1 MQKKLLLSLVCTVPA
16 ALPALANVAL
26 TVPEANAWEN
36 PAIGEGNVTVNGTTV
51 TCKVGVGSV
60 SQEVKGLPAGKY
72 KISFANL
79 NNAAYTV
86 AGATVDEDGVFELA
100 ASGDITITISA
111 VNASLEFGFTGGQL
125 TFVEDFSKKGEEFT
139 AALAEAYKDFVEL
152 KDPKADAKLVA
163 EQKVIT
169 DEHTALNA
177 LITTLGEK
185 DTNAGQAVSVQALV
199 DYYAK
204 ANATS
209 FADLFTKIENRIAA
223 LQTKVEAFK
232 PKAEAAN
239 EAYDIATTNT
249 DNLKSLNN
257 SIEWLLNN
265 TTGSADSSKGV
276 NVLIAALNDKDTNK
290 DVKEANLP
298 GAEAALEAIKA
309 LQADVEAAF
318 KDATEL
324 VDITGFKET
333 IATIKADLN
342 EKWAKYENDVVA
354 VTIFKDIEKVYADL
368 KPQNAYLN
376 AVANIGAIIDSENY
390 GGTDVYASN
399 KTTWLTDLQTINNT
413 ITQPKT
419 FEEVD
424 ASMGVSG
431 YETKI
436 QNAIAEMNQ
445 VVADAQS
452 FAEAQNAAYNAGYE
466 LYAKKDTGWDA
477 VMKGY
482 EARVNAAMPAALT
495 EQYKELLATATEA
508 IDAFKAYLDKTYSE
522 TALPGESYDAD
533 VKAVN
538 DALDAIKVFLDGD
551 YGIVTGLQADLNK
564 IKAENAES
572 FKTLNGTKYPE
583 YAVPTNKFD
592 AQYAAVQA
600 AIDKIIADMN
610 EAEDLKADANSVQ
623 ETAAAITS
631 LENGSKAF
639 FEAFTATHDE
649 LVKALDN
656 LAAFKAVIDAKYCAE
671 TGETFQ
677 SAKVKAY
684 TDLETAFT
692 KKDGFRDLYLAAAAA
707 VGNASLEK
715 AEALAKDLQG
725 KAADIVA
732 AQNKWNNEATQAN
745 LDFATDRLAE
755 LQGFMADHEN
765 LKTSVK
771 FKEISDAL
779 GKVVV
784 PADGNTADCTKAD
797 KAVKT
802 QMGKMDKLYQSVQRY
817 LSVTKILDEIT
828 NKETGAAVLATEANK
843 NINGSAKA
851 TVDFYQAEIDA
862 LANVKA
868 IQETIDKAFNS
879 PEGLDEPTAKAQAD
893 AAQQKLNSL
902 EGMEAKM
909 QANWTAYSNQISD
922 SGITRDH
929 VQAILDN
936 VKEAEYQGIVEDWVE
951 QLEALLN
958 DSLIANDVKA
968 TENYGKGNSVA
979 ANTEIT
985 NAYKAIRDAAD
996 DIAKEYTDGYDAAI
1010 IDQNN
1015 AITADFSPWAA
1026 VNKQLNDG
1034 YLDAVS
1040 LYNFYKNELTT
1051 LAGYREWMLDAK
1063 YNLVANYAEVYD
1075 VLPAIQS
1082 LNAQI
1087 SALISKANAA
1097 KEYLPESEQ
1106 YKAEYE
1112 QLVADQAAE
1121 LAKLQAL
1128 YNGLN
1133 TDANTA
1139 AQQYYDAKV
1148 KEYTDGISASIA
1160 TLETAGLTSEEAV
1173 AGLKGISDILAA
1185 AEDYI
1190 NDDKQ
1195 TLPLGKAMNNVAK
1208 DKFAGIDFT
1217 VAITAAVDAKW
1228 AAEYDLN
1235 FNGRPGKDATE
1246 TEPAVE
1252 AIPSVAELRDVMIA
1266 NGAVKADIDKFDDVR
1281 DKMIDLD
1288 KTANTVDEKN
1298 PLINNLKKYIAE
1310 LEGYRAALEQMVK
1323 AAQDSQKYK
1332 EIYDGYMGQVSDLQE
1347 LVDNL
1352 NEYIAGYTLDAPV
1365 SVTPDPEDLLKAL
1378 KENLGD
1384 KPSEAIA
1391 GETFKSE
1398 FEQASEEIMQALE
1411 AKKIAADE
1419 AGLATLKTWID
1430 NTKVAYNTA
1439 VANGAAIA
1447 DLAEEYKTIED
1458 VTAWYEEYAGRGD
1471 KGFAVDFPVLVTEQL
1486 ETILDTY
1493 KKLNPEGAA
1502 SDLAAIQQ
1510 DLADQKANIEKQIDE
1525 AVSALDELV
1534 PEDDPDHDA
1543 LVAAVHDKL
1552 DPEFGALKSE
1562 LENIKDNWE
1571 AEGDKLLVNS
1581 YEYEDAMDAV
1591 EGKIDGISDKGDDTL
1606 AAARKSL
1613 YNQQASEALM
1623 AEWTKLDEF
1632 YKQVRAT
1639 VKGYELDM
1647 MYGRQLGLID
1657 SMLAK
1662 LKATI
1667 AAEAAAEN
1675 LTKASTINDAVYKT
1689 FTGKDINDAIE
1700 TVAIEAAYTQTLYL
1714 QEEAD
1719 KALTETYESLVGKY
1733 LIDGYSLKWSWRDYN
1748 NTYWNAYYNFTEN
1761 YSYNGGSFKLIY
1773 SKLPQYE
1780 EFMKTF
1786 QSVID
1791 AMQQIDEKA
1800 AGAEYTPGVVVDREA
1815 TKVSA
1820 QDVMKLVD
1828 WVGNG
1833 VKYAELYDNE
1843 ATRWQAVAADIDNH
1857 GDLNI
1862 ADINLDIQLML
1873 GKSGVVNND
1882 NRFGYY
1888 SKPAAVVNDAA
1899 CSIAYLGEV
1908 DGNDRYAVVVNNPT
1922 AFIGGQLD
1930 IKLPVG
1936 MSLVGVSATERT
1948 QGHEVMSFE
1957 HDAYTTRVL
1966 IFNMENEAI
1975 AGDNGAML
1983 YIDVQGHGSFSLDE
1997 VLFTDGEYHLH
2008 GFGNPGTSG
2017 IIDAIIDG
2025 AGVAKEAIY
2034 DAAGRM
2040 YDRVQR
2046 GINIIRHSDG
2056 SVTKELRK

>member
-495 EQYKELLATATEA
+495 EQYKELLATASEA

-1639 VKGYELDM
+1639 VEGYELDM

>member
-177 LITTLGEK
+177 LITALGEK

-436 QNAIAEMNQ
+436 QNAIVEMNQ
-445 VVADAQS
+445 VVADAQN

-495 EQYKELLATATEA
+495 EQYKELLATATKA

-551 YGIVTGLQADLNK
+551 YGIVTGLQADLDK
-564 IKAENAES
+564 IKAANAES
-572 FKTLNGTKYPE
+572 FKTLNGTTHTD

-592 AQYAAVQA
+592 AQYAAIQA

-610 EAEDLKADANSVQ
+610 EAEDLKADAKAVQ
-623 ETAAAITS
+623 ETTAAITS

-656 LAAFKAVIDAKYCAE
+656 LKAFEAVIDAKYCAE
-671 TGETFQ
+671 TGATFN
-677 SAKVKAY
+677 SDNVKAY
-684 TDLETAFT
+684 TDLEAEFETEKT
-692 KKDGFRDLYLAAAAA
+692 GFRALYLAAAAA
-707 VGNASLEK
+707 VGNASLEQAK
-715 AEALAKDLQG
+715 ALAEDLKG
-725 KAADIVA
+725 KAAEILA
-732 AQNKWNNEATQAN
+732 AQNQWNTEVTKAN
-745 LDFATDRLAE
+745 LKFATDRLAE
-755 LQGFMADHEN
+755 LQDFMNKHEN

-771 FKEISDAL
+771 FKEIGEAL

-802 QMGKMDKLYQSVQRY
+802 QMDAMNALYQNVQRY
-817 LSVTKILDEIT
+817 DSVSKLLGKIP
-828 NKETGAAVLATEANK
+828 AAADAATAANK
-843 NINGSAKA
+843 RINGSATA
-851 TVDFYQAEIDA
+851 TVDFYQTEIGKFAD
-862 LANVKA
+862 VKA
-868 IQETIDKAFNS
+868 IQETIDNAFNS
-879 PEGLDEPTAKAQAD
+879 KDGLDEATAKAQAD

-902 EGMEAKM
+902 GGMEAKM
-909 QANWTAYSNQISD
+909 QANWTAYSGQIND
-922 SGITRDH
+922 SGITRDY
-929 VQAILDN
+929 VQVILDK
-936 VKEAEYQGIVEDWVE
+936 VKEAQYQGIVKDWVE

-1075 VLPAIQS
+1075 VLPAIQN

-1106 YKAEYE
+1106 YKAAYE

-1173 AGLKGISDILAA
+1173 VGLKGISDILAA

-1217 VAITAAVDAKW
+1217 AAITAAVDAKW

-1235 FNGRPGKDATE
+1235 FNGRLGKDATE

-1252 AIPSVAELRDVMIA
+1252 AIPSVAELRGVMA
-1266 NGAVKADIDKFDDVR
+1266 DNGAVKADLDAFDEVVA
-1281 DKMIDLD
+1281 KMKELN
-1288 KTANTVDEKN
+1288 KTATTVDKEN
-1298 PLINNLKKYIAE
+1298 PLIDNLKKYIAE
-1310 LEGYRAALEQMVK
+1310 LEGYRADLEQM
-1323 AAQDSQKYK
+1323 AQEALDNQKYK
-1332 EIYDGYMGQVSDLQE
+1332 DLYDGYMGQVSDLQE

-1502 SDLAAIQQ
+1502 SDLA
-1510 DLADQKANIEKQIDE
+1510 DLQKALEEQKANIETAIDE
-1525 AVSALDELV
+1525 AKDALDELV

-1543 LVAAVHDKL
+1543 LVAAVHEKL
-1552 DPEFGALKSE
+1552 DPEFEALKSE
-1562 LENIKDNWE
+1562 LGTLKGQWE

-1581 YEYEDAMDAV
+1581 YEYENAMDAV
-1591 EGKIDGISDKGDDTL
+1591 EGKIDGVSDKGADTL

-1613 YNQQASEALM
+1613 YNQQAAEALM
-1623 AEWTKLDEF
+1623 AEWTKLDDF
-1632 YKQVRAT
+1632 YKEVSAT
-1639 VKGYELDM
+1639 VEGYGLGK
-1647 MYGRQLGLID
+1647 MYGRQIGVIET
-1657 SMLAK
+1657 MLK
-1662 LKATI
+1662 DLKAAI
-1667 AAEAAAEN
+1667 EAEAAAEN

-1761 YSYNGGSFKLIY
+1761 YSYNGGSFNLIY

-1948 QGHEVMSFE
+1948 QGHEVMSFD

-1966 IFNMENEAI
+1966 IFNMENDAI
-1975 AGDNGAML
+1975 AGNNGAVL

-2025 AGVAKEAIY
+2025 AGAAKEAIY

>member
-139 AALAEAYKDFVEL
+139 AALAKAYKDFVEL
-152 KDPKADAKLVA
+152 QGDATAALKAEEK
-163 EQKVIT
+163 KIT
-169 DEHTALNA
+169 DEHAALEKTINA
-177 LITTLGEK
+177 LGASDK
-185 DTNAGQAVSVQALV
+185 NADEAVSVADLIKI
-199 DYYAK
+199 YTSEK
-204 ANATS
+204 ATS
-209 FADLFTKIENRIAA
+209 FSDLFAKVDARIKA
-223 LQTKVEAFK
+223 LQTAVEAFK
-232 PKAEAAN
+232 PKAEASN
-239 EAYDIATTNT
+239 EAYQIAKTNA

-572 FKTLNGTKYPE
+572 FKTLNGTKYPQ

-771 FKEISDAL
+771 FKEIGEAL

-802 QMGKMDKLYQSVQRY
+802 QMDAMNALY
-817 LSVTKILDEIT
+817 LSVQNYLSVSEVLGKIPA
-828 NKETGAAVLATEANK
+828 GAEAATEANK
-843 NINGSAKA
+843 NINGSATA

-862 LANVKA
+862 LADVKA
-868 IQETIDKAFNS
+868 IQKAIDDAFNS
-879 PEGLDEPTAKAQAD
+879 KAGLDEATAKTQAD

-929 VQAILDN
+929 VQAILDK
-936 VKEAEYQGIVEDWVE
+936 VKEAQYQGIVEDWVE

-985 NAYKAIRDAAD
+985 GAYKTIRDAAD
-996 DIAKEYTDGYDAAI
+996 DIAKQYTDGYDAAI

-1075 VLPAIQS
+1075 VLPAIQN

-1208 DKFAGIDFT
+1208 DKFAGIDFPA
-1217 VAITAAVDAKW
+1217 AITAAVDAKW
-1228 AAEYDLN
+1228 DAVYDLN
-1235 FNGRPGKDATE
+1235 YNGCPGKDATE

-1252 AIPSVAELRDVMIA
+1252 EIPSVAKLRDVMIA

-1310 LEGYRAALEQMVK
+1310 LEGYRADLEQMVK

-1332 EIYDGYMGQVSDLQE
+1332 EIYDGYMGQISDLQE

-1447 DLAEEYKTIED
+1447 DLTEEYNAIQAAETNLAAMLADLKGD
-1458 VTAWYEEYAGRGD
+1458 QGFKGDFPAVVTAE
-1471 KGFAVDFPVLVTEQL
+1471 L
-1486 ETILDTY
+1486 ENILDIY
-1493 KKLNPEGAA
+1493 KKLNPEGAT
-1502 SDLAAIQQ
+1502 SDLADIQKA
-1510 DLADQKANIEKQIDE
+1510 LEEQKANIETAIDE
-1525 AVSALDELV
+1525 AKDALDELV

-1543 LVAAVHDKL
+1543 LVAAVHEKL
-1552 DPEFGALKSE
+1552 DPEFEALKSE
-1562 LENIKDNWE
+1562 LGTLKGQWE

-1591 EGKIDGISDKGDDTL
+1591 KGKIDGISDKGDDTL

-1613 YNQQASEALM
+1613 YNQQAAEALM
-1623 AEWTKLDEF
+1623 AEWTKLDDF
-1632 YKQVRAT
+1632 YKEVSAT
-1639 VKGYELDM
+1639 VEGYGLGK
-1647 MYGRQLGLID
+1647 MYGRQIGVIET
-1657 SMLAK
+1657 MLK
-1662 LKATI
+1662 DLKAAI
-1667 AAEAAAEN
+1667 EAEAAAEN

-1815 TKVSA
+1815 IKVSA

-1833 VKYAELYDNE
+1833 VTYNELAENE
-1843 ATRWQAVAADIDNH
+1843 ATLWQAVAADIDNSY
-1857 GDLNI
+1857 DLNI

-1966 IFNMENEAI
+1966 IFNMENDAI
-1975 AGDNGAML
+1975 AGNNGAVL

-2025 AGVAKEAIY
+2025 AGAAKEAIY

>member
-72 KISFANL
+72 KISFANPL
-79 NNAAYTV
+79 SETNAAYTV

-111 VNASLEFGFTGGQL
+111 VNPSLEFGFTGGQL

-139 AALAEAYKDFVEL
+139 AALAEAYKDFVGLQGDATAAL
-152 KDPKADAKLVA
+152 KA
-163 EQKVIT
+163 EEKKIT
-169 DEHTALNA
+169 DEYAALVKTINA
-177 LITTLGEK
+177 LGASDK
-185 DTNAGQAVSVQALV
+185 NADEAVSVADLIKI
-199 DYYAK
+199 YTSEK
-204 ANATS
+204 ATS
-209 FADLFTKIENRIAA
+209 FSDLFAKVDARIKA
-223 LQTKVEAFK
+223 LQTAVEAFK
-232 PKAEAAN
+232 PKAEASN
-239 EAYDIATTNT
+239 EAYQIAQTNA

-324 VDITGFKET
+324 VDITGFKDT
-333 IATIKADLN
+333 IATIKADLI

-376 AVANIGAIIDSENY
+376 AVANIGAITDSENY

-399 KTTWLTDLQTINNT
+399 KTTWLTKLQTINNT
-413 ITQPKT
+413 ITQPST

-424 ASMGVSG
+424 ASLGVDG
-431 YETKI
+431 YTENINK
-436 QNAIAEMNQ
+436 AIAEMNQ

-452 FAEAQNAAYNAGYE
+452 FAEAQNDAYDAGYE
-466 LYAKKDTGWDA
+466 LYAAENTGWDA

-495 EQYKELLATATEA
+495 EQYKERLATATEA

-551 YGIVTGLQADLNK
+551 YGIVTGLQADLDK
-564 IKAENAES
+564 IKAKNAES
-572 FKTLNGTKYPE
+572 FKTLNGTKYPQ

-610 EAEDLKADANSVQ
+610 EAEDLKADANAVQ

-639 FEAFTATHDE
+639 FKAFTATHNE

-802 QMGKMDKLYQSVQRY
+802 QMEAMNALY
-817 LSVTKILDEIT
+817 LSVQNYLAVSDVLGKIP
-828 NKETGAAVLATEANK
+828 AAAAAATEANE

-851 TVDFYQAEIDA
+851 TVDFYQTEIKG
-862 LANVKA
+862 LANVKD
-868 IQETIDKAFNS
+868 IQKVIDDAFNS
-879 PEGLDEPTAKAQAD
+879 KAGLDEATAKAQAD

-936 VKEAEYQGIVEDWVE
+936 VKEAQYQGIVEDWVE

-996 DIAKEYTDGYDAAI
+996 DIAKQYTDGYDAAI
-1010 IDQNN
+1010 IEQNN

-1040 LYNFYKNELTT
+1040 LYNFYKNELTDK
-1051 LAGYREWMLDAK
+1051 AGYREWMLDAK

-1075 VLPAIQS
+1075 VLPAIQN

-1106 YKAEYE
+1106 YKAAYE
-1112 QLVADQAAE
+1112 QLVAGQAAE

-1148 KEYTDGISASIA
+1148 TEYTDGISASIA
-1160 TLETAGLTSEEAV
+1160 TLETAGLTNEEAV

-1208 DKFAGIDFT
+1208 YKFAGIDFPA
-1217 VAITAAVDAKW
+1217 AITAAVDVKW

-1252 AIPSVAELRDVMIA
+1252 AIPSVAELRGVMA
-1266 NGAVKADIDKFDDVR
+1266 DNGAVKADLDAFDEVVA
-1281 DKMIDLD
+1281 KMKELN
-1288 KTANTVDEKN
+1288 KTATTVDKEN
-1298 PLINNLKKYIAE
+1298 PLIDNLKKYIAE
-1310 LEGYRAALEQMVK
+1310 LEGYRADLEQM
-1323 AAQDSQKYK
+1323 AQEALDNQKYK
-1332 EIYDGYMGQVSDLQE
+1332 DLYDGYMGQVSDLQE

-1502 SDLAAIQQ
+1502 SDLADIQKA
-1510 DLADQKANIEKQIDE
+1510 LEEQKANIETAIDE
-1525 AVSALDELV
+1525 AKDALDELV

-1543 LVAAVHDKL
+1543 LVAAVHEKL
-1552 DPEFGALKSE
+1552 DPEFEALKSE
-1562 LENIKDNWE
+1562 LGTLKGQWE

-1581 YEYEDAMDAV
+1581 YEYENAMDAV
-1591 EGKIDGISDKGDDTL
+1591 EGKIDGVSDKGADTL

-1613 YNQQASEALM
+1613 YNQQAAEALM
-1623 AEWTKLDEF
+1623 AEWTKLDDF
-1632 YKQVRAT
+1632 YKEVSAT
-1639 VKGYELDM
+1639 VEGYGLGK
-1647 MYGRQLGLID
+1647 MYGRQIGVIET
-1657 SMLAK
+1657 MLK
-1662 LKATI
+1662 DLKAAI
-1667 AAEAAAEN
+1667 EAEAAAEN

-1733 LIDGYSLKWSWRDYN
+1733 IIDGYSLKWSWRDYN

-1948 QGHEVMSFE
+1948 QGHEVMSFD

-1966 IFNMENEAI
+1966 IFNMENDAI
-1975 AGDNGAML
+1975 AGNNGAVL

-2025 AGVAKEAIY
+2025 AGAAKEAIY

>member
-1639 VKGYELDM
+1639 VEGYELDM

-1948 QGHEVMSFE
+1948 QGHEVMSFD

-1966 IFNMENEAI
+1966 IFNMENDAI
-1975 AGDNGAML
+1975 AGNNGAVL

-2025 AGVAKEAIY
+2025 AGAAKEAIY

>member
-771 FKEISDAL
+771 FKEIGEAL

-1639 VKGYELDM
+1639 VEGYELDM

-2025 AGVAKEAIY
+2025 AGAAKEAIY

>member
-152 KDPKADAKLVA
+152 QGDATAPLKAEEK
-163 EQKVIT
+163 EII
-169 DEHTALNA
+169 DEHTALEKTINA
-177 LITTLGEK
+177 LGTSDK
-185 DTNAGQAVSVQALV
+185 NADEAVSVADLIKIYTSQ
-199 DYYAK
+199 K
-204 ANATS
+204 ATS
-209 FADLFTKIENRIAA
+209 FSDLFAKVDARIKA
-223 LQTKVEAFK
+223 LQTAVEAFK
-232 PKAEAAN
+232 PKAEASN
-239 EAYDIATTNT
+239 EAYQIAQTNA

-318 KDATEL
+318 KNPTEL

-564 IKAENAES
+564 IKAANAES

-771 FKEISDAL
+771 FKEIGDAL

-797 KAVKT
+797 KAVET
-802 QMGKMDKLYQSVQRY
+802 QMKAMNDLYLNVQHY
-817 LSVTKILDEIT
+817 LSVSDVLGKIPA
-828 NKETGAAVLATEANK
+828 GAEAATEANK
-843 NINGSAKA
+843 NINGSATA

-862 LANVKA
+862 LADVKA
-868 IQETIDKAFNS
+868 IQKAIDDAFNS
-879 PEGLDEPTAKAQAD
+879 KAGLDEATAKAQAD

-936 VKEAEYQGIVEDWVE
+936 VKEAQYQGIVEDWVE

-1034 YLDAVS
+1034 YLEAVN
-1040 LYNFYKNELTT
+1040 LYNFYKNELTDK
-1051 LAGYREWMLDAK
+1051 AGYREWMLDA
-1063 YNLVANYAEVYD
+1063 NLVANYAEVYD

-1208 DKFAGIDFT
+1208 DKFAGIDFAA
-1217 VAITAAVDAKW
+1217 AITAAVDAKW

-1252 AIPSVAELRDVMIA
+1252 AIPSVAELRGVMA
-1266 NGAVKADIDKFDDVR
+1266 DNGAVKADLDAFDEVVA
-1281 DKMIDLD
+1281 KMKDLN
-1288 KTANTVDEKN
+1288 KTATTVDKEN
-1298 PLINNLKKYIAE
+1298 PLIDNLKKYIAE
-1310 LEGYRAALEQMVK
+1310 LEGYRADLEKMVK
-1323 AAQDSQKYK
+1323 AAQDNQKYK

-1447 DLAEEYKTIED
+1447 DLTAEYNAIQAAETNLAAMLADLKGD
-1458 VTAWYEEYAGRGD
+1458 QGFKGDFPAVVTAE
-1471 KGFAVDFPVLVTEQL
+1471 L
-1486 ETILDTY
+1486 ENILDIY

-1502 SDLAAIQQ
+1502 SDLADIQKAL
-1510 DLADQKANIEKQIDE
+1510 DEQKANIETAIDE
-1525 AVSALDELV
+1525 AKDALDELV
-1534 PEDDPDHDA
+1534 PEDDPDYAA
-1543 LVAAVHDKL
+1543 LVAAVHEKL
-1552 DPEFGALKSE
+1552 DPEFDALTSE
-1562 LENIKDNWE
+1562 LGTLKGQWE

-1581 YEYEDAMDAV
+1581 YEYEDAMEAV
-1591 EGKIDGISDKGDDTL
+1591 EGKIDGISDMGADTL

-1613 YNQQASEALM
+1613 YNQQAAEALK
-1623 AEWTKLDEF
+1623 AEWTKLDDF
-1632 YKQVRAT
+1632 YKEVSAT
-1639 VKGYELDM
+1639 VEGYGLGK
-1647 MYGRQLGLID
+1647 MYGRQIGVIET
-1657 SMLAK
+1657 MLND
-1662 LKATI
+1662 LKAAI
-1667 AAEAAAEN
+1667 EAEAAAEN

-1700 TVAIEAAYTQTLYL
+1700 TLAIEAAYTQTLYL
-1714 QEEAD
+1714 QEEAY
-1719 KALTETYESLVGKY
+1719 KALNATYESLVGKY

-1948 QGHEVMSFE
+1948 QGHEVMSFD

-1966 IFNMENEAI
+1966 IFNMENDAI
-1975 AGDNGAML
+1975 AGNNGAVL

-2025 AGVAKEAIY
+2025 AGAAKEAIY
-2034 DAAGRM
+2034 DAAGPM

>member
-309 LQADVEAAF
+309 LQADVEDAF

-1639 VKGYELDM
+1639 VEGYELDM

>member
-177 LITTLGEK
+177 LITALGEK

-399 KTTWLTDLQTINNT
+399 KTTWLTKLQTINNT
-413 ITQPKT
+413 ITQPST

-424 ASMGVSG
+424 ASLGVDG
-431 YETKI
+431 YTENINK
-436 QNAIAEMNQ
+436 AIAEMNQ

-452 FAEAQNAAYNAGYE
+452 FAEAQNDAYDAGYE
-466 LYAKKDTGWDA
+466 LYAAENTGWDA

-755 LQGFMADHEN
+755 LQGFMEKHES

-771 FKEISDAL
+771 FKEIGDAL

-797 KAVKT
+797 KAVET
-802 QMGKMDKLYQSVQRY
+802 QMKAMNDLYLNVQHY
-817 LSVTKILDEIT
+817 LSVSDVLGKIP
-828 NKETGAAVLATEANK
+828 AAAAAATEANK

-862 LANVKA
+862 LADVKA
-868 IQETIDKAFNS
+868 IQKAIDDAFNS
-879 PEGLDEPTAKAQAD
+879 KAGLDEATAKAQAD

-909 QANWTAYSNQISD
+909 QANWKAYSDQISD
-922 SGITRDH
+922 SGITRDY

-936 VKEAEYQGIVEDWVE
+936 VKEAQYQGIVEDWVE

-1075 VLPAIQS
+1075 VLPAIQN

-1106 YKAEYE
+1106 YKAAYE

-1173 AGLKGISDILAA
+1173 VGLKGISDILAA

-1217 VAITAAVDAKW
+1217 AAITAAVDAKW

-1235 FNGRPGKDATE
+1235 FNGRLGKDATE

-1252 AIPSVAELRDVMIA
+1252 AIPSVAELRGVMA
-1266 NGAVKADIDKFDDVR
+1266 DNGAVKADLDAFDEVVA
-1281 DKMIDLD
+1281 KMKELN
-1288 KTANTVDEKN
+1288 KTATTVDKEN
-1298 PLINNLKKYIAE
+1298 PLIDNLKKYIAE
-1310 LEGYRAALEQMVK
+1310 LEGYRADLEQM
-1323 AAQDSQKYK
+1323 AQEALDNQKYK
-1332 EIYDGYMGQVSDLQE
+1332 DLYDGYMGQVSDLQE

-1502 SDLAAIQQ
+1502 SDLADIQKA
-1510 DLADQKANIEKQIDE
+1510 LEEQKANIETAIDE
-1525 AVSALDELV
+1525 AKDALDELV

-1543 LVAAVHDKL
+1543 LVAAVHEKL
-1552 DPEFGALKSE
+1552 DPEFEALKSE
-1562 LENIKDNWE
+1562 LGTLKGQWE

-1581 YEYEDAMDAV
+1581 YEYENAMDAV
-1591 EGKIDGISDKGDDTL
+1591 EGKIDGVSDKGADTL

-1613 YNQQASEALM
+1613 YNQQAAEALM
-1623 AEWTKLDEF
+1623 AEWTKLDDF
-1632 YKQVRAT
+1632 YKEVSAT
-1639 VKGYELDM
+1639 VEGYGLGK
-1647 MYGRQLGLID
+1647 MYGRQIGVIET
-1657 SMLAK
+1657 MLK
-1662 LKATI
+1662 DLKAAI
-1667 AAEAAAEN
+1667 EAEAAAEN

-1761 YSYNGGSFKLIY
+1761 YSYNGGSFNLIY

-1975 AGDNGAML
+1975 AGNNGAML

-2025 AGVAKEAIY
+2025 AGAAREAIY